1 MHALP
6 DVENIE
12 AFDAWRAEPSQ
23 CLPAALDIARR
34 HGLPY
39 RKPHLFAT
47 GSNLVVALDDRLVLK
62 IFPPLL
68 RHQFVSE
75 RAALLQLRGRISVPI
90 PEIVLEGGRDQWPYL
105 VITRLNGIV
114 GTQAWPILPE
124 DHKESV
130 LGRIGETI
138 AEVQRVPVGAL
149 SRLEPRWDAF
159 IPRQIEGCRARHERL
174 GLPRKYLDGLDAYL
188 RDAADLIPLQAPPVI
203 LTGEYGP
210 ENFLLSR
217 EGSDWRLSG
226 LIDFG
231 DAFTGWREYDL
242 LGPTVFLAAGVPRRV
257 AGGHDARFG
266 ATLDD
271 ARAAAPLQRSES
283 PDLHR
288 GLAAEGRRLV
298 RTGAIALADVT
309 ASLTIHS
316 DVVKSRRHSRRC
328 DRRPHGRY

>member
-6 DVENIE
+6 DVKNTE

-23 CLPAALDIARR
+23 CLPAALDIARS
-34 HGLPY
+34 HGLPCGD
-39 RKPHLFAT
+39 PHVFAT
-47 GSNLVVALDDRLVLK
+47 GSNLVVALDDALVLK
-62 IFPPLL
+62 VFPPLL

-75 RAALLQLRGRISVPI
+75 RASLSQLRGRISVPI
-90 PEIVLEGGRDQWPYL
+90 PEIVLEGERDRWPYL

-114 GTQAWPILPE
+114 GTQAWPVLP
-124 DHKESV
+124 DDQKERI

-138 AEVQRVPVGAL
+138 AEVQRAPVGEL
-149 SRLEPRWDAF
+149 SRLEPRWDDF
-159 IPRQIEGCRARHERL
+159 IQRQIAGCHARHARL

-188 RDAADLIPLQAPPVI
+188 RDAVDLIPLQAPPVI

-242 LGPTVFLAAGVPRRV
+242 LGPSVFLTAGMPRRV
-257 AGGHDARFG
+257 RSLLTGFG
-266 ATLDD
+266 YSQGDMTPALTRRLMTL
-271 ARAAAPLQRSES
+271 AL
-283 PDLHR
+283 LHR
-288 GLAAEGRRLV
+288 FSDLNRQICIEGWQQQAGDLFELERLLWP
-298 RTGAIALADVT
+298 I
-309 ASLTIHS
+309 
-316 DVVKSRRHSRRC
+316 
-328 DRRPHGRY
+328 